1 MTLPRSAVAIA
12 LLCSAGVGLAL
23 SAPAYAAKVGVAAA
37 VNPDAFSSLSGV
49 PNKQLNIG
57 KSIFYNERIETT
69 AQGLVQVLL
78 VDGSTFTVG
87 PNSNLVI
94 DKFVYDPNKKTGELV
109 ATFSKG
115 SMRFIGGKLS
125 KNAGGVK
132 VNTPSGALAIRGGMF
147 QGNTQKKIYSF
158 LYGHSMSMQGRNG
171 RTQTV
176 YQPGYTLDLSRGGSG
191 TVRPTTAEDT
201 AVFARALTSRGGS
214 TASNSENGGQ
224 SNGGQGG
231 SDGGSEGGGQQQ
243 AGTNQL
249 SQSVSIQ
256 DMVSSATSEAINNE
270 IEKQIEEQKT
280 QDTPPPTN
288 TPAKTPTPTTT
299 TTPPAPPPEIDARI
313 IQTAPNGIA
322 TGDFNTTFQVIDRRL
337 VADLPSVDPEG
348 CEGQNCEVDVQ
359 SDFSS
364 DFAELDV
371 NNLGGRPSLQFD
383 FPETLQ
389 CVNGFCPVTDA
400 KVIVDGET
408 VEYFG
413 GAVIKPGFFAY
424 QVARGENANEELG
437 PLNALDESLLIFGGK
452 KHNFQA
458 PSGKIYVFAL
468 TSDVIQQS
476 AAPFASA
483 MSTDYST
490 PDDVIGVVTP
500 LLAKEQNTGAPDDQ
514 SRPVWLQST
523 FALGTGES
531 SRQSFVNIALGEWSP
546 EGGIQGS
553 RRGGSDLDGEDY
565 SFTGDIASLEGP
577 DGGHF
582 LGADDALPNAVLTLG
597 GPGTENA
604 GRDTPLNGDTSPIEQ
619 SGATYHVAA
628 GTEAIEGSETSSG
641 TFTGFAAGFSQ
652 RAGNNEL
659 RSLVNN
665 SADEVVLELDSPT
678 NTLTASVNVGDGR
691 LLQNPRYSYQFG
703 GEGNSALISDNVFG
717 AIETPGESEIGETTL
732 ELVPTIITK
741 TFLKGTPWETTKT
754 YEIDV
759 PTLVDHDYTPD
770 VEGYIVSAD
779 ALGANEVLFAGQTV
793 TNPADPEGPL
803 VQRRAFCQDCDFI
816 KWGAWGTRSRYTDHS
831 GKQVTEDTH
840 LGWWIAGDVVPEEN
854 IDRLQE
860 LQATALYEGD
870 AIGTVAK
877 FKNGTWNQS
886 VARGDMTLDWK
897 FAKRSGDFSIKN
909 FDNRNF
915 GGKLVNLP
923 GTSGFSGIVGKLNTN
938 NAGRSIV
945 GSASG
950 SFVGFRGLDKTPKG
964 VIGNFD
970 VHQANDKWRA
980 NGIFGGTQRI
990 NR

>member
-1 MTLPRSAVAIA
+1 M
-12 LLCSAGVGLAL
+12 
-23 SAPAYAAKVGVAAA
+23 
-37 VNPDAFSSLSGV
+37 
-49 PNKQLNIG
+49 
-57 KSIFYNERIETT
+57 
-69 AQGLVQVLL
+69 
-78 VDGSTFTVG
+78 
-87 PNSNLVI
+87 
-94 DKFVYDPNKKTGELV
+94 
-109 ATFSKG
+109 
-115 SMRFIGGKLS
+115 
-125 KNAGGVK
+125 
-132 VNTPSGALAIRGGMF
+132 
-147 QGNTQKKIYSF
+147 
-158 LYGHSMSMQGRNG
+158 
-171 RTQTV
+171 
-176 YQPGYTLDLSRGGSG
+176 
-191 TVRPTTAEDT
+191 
-201 AVFARALTSRGGS
+201 
-214 TASNSENGGQ
+214 
-224 SNGGQGG
+224 
-231 SDGGSEGGGQQQ
+231 
-243 AGTNQL
+243 
-249 SQSVSIQ
+249 
-256 DMVSSATSEAINNE
+256 
-270 IEKQIEEQKT
+270 
-280 QDTPPPTN
+280 
-288 TPAKTPTPTTT
+288 
-299 TTPPAPPPEIDARI
+299 
-313 IQTAPNGIA
+313 
-322 TGDFNTTFQVIDRRL
+322 
-337 VADLPSVDPEG
+337 
-348 CEGQNCEVDVQ
+348 
-359 SDFSS
+359 
-364 DFAELDV
+364 
-371 NNLGGRPSLQFD
+371 
-383 FPETLQ
+383 
-389 CVNGFCPVTDA
+389 
-400 KVIVDGET
+400 
-408 VEYFG
+408 
-413 GAVIKPGFFAY
+413 
-424 QVARGENANEELG
+424 
-437 PLNALDESLLIFGGK
+437 
-452 KHNFQA
+452 
-458 PSGKIYVFAL
+458 
-468 TSDVIQQS
+468 
-476 AAPFASA
+476 
-483 MSTDYST
+483 
-490 PDDVIGVVTP
+490 
-500 LLAKEQNTGAPDDQ
+500 
-514 SRPVWLQST
+514 
-523 FALGTGES
+523 
-531 SRQSFVNIALGEWSP
+531 
-546 EGGIQGS
+546 
-553 RRGGSDLDGEDY
+553 
-565 SFTGDIASLEGP
+565 
-577 DGGHF
+577 
-582 LGADDALPNAVLTLG
+582 
-597 GPGTENA
+597 
-604 GRDTPLNGDTSPIEQ
+604 
-619 SGATYHVAA
+619 
-628 GTEAIEGSETSSG
+628 
-641 TFTGFAAGFSQ
+641 
-652 RAGNNEL
+652 